1 MNAAPCRI
9 GLTRPVCHASGMRLA
24 WWFVVLAALPAPACT
39 GDQEQALAH
48 EVEEGRVLY
57 ASNSSVNL
65 VVKDIRALLAA
76 A

>member
-1 MNAAPCRI
+1 
-9 GLTRPVCHASGMRLA
+9 MRLA
-24 WWFVVLAALPAPACT
+24 RWFVVLAALPAPACT
-39 GDQEQALAH
+39 GDKAPAIAH

-57 ASNSSVNL
+57 ASNSSVDL